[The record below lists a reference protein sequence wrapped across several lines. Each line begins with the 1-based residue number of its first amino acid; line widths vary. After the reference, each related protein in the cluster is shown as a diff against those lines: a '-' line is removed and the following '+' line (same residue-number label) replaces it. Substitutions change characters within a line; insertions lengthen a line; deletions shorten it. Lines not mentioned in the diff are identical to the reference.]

1 MEFEGDIARKRGE
14 PSLLAVEAAKASRAL
29 EIGKHSGL
37 FRVPRVIN
45 LDAETG
51 VLEFERLRELAT
63 LLDLAV
69 RKDAR
74 LPGLLEKA
82 GRALAAVHEELTLP
96 EDMKVALP
104 SIWMCRAGE
113 NVCIHGD
120 FACINVCVD
129 ESSDELV
136 ILDWSAAPIVGRT
149 PTFGGRYFDIV
160 LFVNSLFQGAPCLR
174 VLGWNAAA
182 MAELFLK
189 GYAEESP
196 ETKLTM
202 LRDYS
207 SEMLRLQRENI
218 RRVSRERRSLIAL
231 FYTCCQM
238 LMYARFRS
246 FLRRHEQ

>member
-1 MEFEGDIARKRGE
+1 MEFVGDIARKKGE

-29 EIGKHSGL
+29 EIGKNSGL
-37 FRVPRVIN
+37 FRVPRVVN
-45 LDAETG
+45 FDAGAG

-74 LPGLLEKA
+74 LPELLEKA
-82 GRALAAVHEELTLP
+82 GRALAVVHEELTLP

-129 ESSDELV
+129 GSSDELV
-136 ILDWSAAPIVGRT
+136 ILDWSAAPMVGRT

-160 LFVNSLFQGAPCLR
+160 LFVNSLFQGTPCLK

-182 MAELFLK
+182 MAELFLA
-189 GYAEESP
+189 GYAKESP
-196 ETKLTM
+196 DTKLTM

-218 RRVSRERRSLIAL
+218 RRASRERQPVSAL
-231 FYTCCQM
+231 FYACCQM
-238 LMYARFRS
+238 LMYTRFRS
-246 FLRRHEQ
+246 FLLKRA

>member
-149 PTFGGRYFDIV
+149 PNRLVCQFIVPGRTMSEGARLERGGNGRAVPEGICRRIARDEADNVERLLVRDAPPPTGEHTASFEREKVVDRLV
-160 LFVNSLFQGAPCLR
+160 LHLLP
-174 VLGWNAAA
+174 NA
-182 MAELFLK
+182 
-189 GYAEESP
+189 
-196 ETKLTM
+196 
-202 LRDYS
+202 D
-207 SEMLRLQRENI
+207 
-218 RRVSRERRSLIAL
+218 V
-231 FYTCCQM
+231 
-238 LMYARFRS
+238 RS
-246 FLRRHEQ
+246 FPFVSAQA